1 MDNKEK
7 TPYTIWSNL
16 RFLLRRTWS
25 TDKGLLFSVLLK
37 TPSLVALPLLTTY
50 LSKLVVELV
59 VQGASPLQLFV
70 QTAGVIAGML
80 LFHLLNNY
88 TSAKIEWESFGNR
101 FSYIHLTSQKAMD
114 ADYANIESPHGQT
127 MLRRALDSV
136 YTAQSGVQQIFNQ
149 FVSIAS
155 NTVGLIT
162 YSALILTLSPWI
174 LACLLCFSL
183 ISYAVQRMNNN
194 WMHRHK
200 DDWVPLERKLQYISN
215 KSGDYTIGKDAK
227 IYSMYPWFRDLFRR
241 LFTERQRW
249 YRRQEGRNF
258 IAGLLNIAL
267 TVLRD
272 GIAYWYLIQQ
282 VVNGYLS
289 AGDFVF
295 YFAIISQ
302 YSGWLF
308 GIIGAMGS
316 LHASSLSL
324 CDLRCFLDM
333 PDQFNRGPGHEL
345 PSSTCSITYSHVS
358 FSYNGQQENAVLR
371 DINFTIHKG
380 EKVAIVGLNGAGKT
394 TLIKLLC
401 GLYHPSAGTIAVD
414 GVPIDEYNR
423 DAYYSLFSVVFQDII
438 LMPISF
444 AKNIALCEEERI
456 DYARLTHVLKLAGL
470 YDKVQSLPEQER
482 TLLMKSMHENS
493 IELSGGEQQK
503 LALARA
509 LYKNGQIIV
518 LDEPTAALDP
528 IAENEMY
535 RKYHEL
541 TAGRTAIFISHRLSS
556 TRFCDRILYLEN
568 GQIAETGTHDELL
581 RKNGKYAALF
591 RTQSQYYEGGGGA
604 DEEVQ
609 TVLQGN
615 S

>member
-1 MDNKEK
+1 MDNKVK
-7 TPYTIWSNL
+7 TPYSIWSNL
-16 RFLLRRTWS
+16 RFLLLRTWS

-59 VQGASPLQLFV
+59 VQEASPLQLLV

-136 YTAQSGVQQIFNQ
+136 YTPQSGVQQIFNQ

-155 NTVGLIT
+155 NAVGLIT

-174 LACLLCFSL
+174 LAYLLCFSL

-227 IYSMYPWFRDLFRR
+227 LYSMYPWFRDLFRR
-241 LFTERQRW
+241 LFIERRGW

-258 IAGLLNIAL
+258 VAGLLNIVL

-282 VVNGYLS
+282 VMNGYLS

-295 YFAIISQ
+295 YFGIISQ

-316 LHASSLSL
+316 LHTSSLSL
-324 CDLRCFLDM
+324 CDLRSFLDM
-333 PDQFNRGPGHEL
+333 PDQFNRGPGHDL
-345 PSSTCSITYSHVS
+345 PPSTCSITYSHVS
-358 FSYNGQQENAVLR
+358 FSYNGQEENAVLR
-371 DINFTIHKG
+371 DINFTINKG

-401 GLYHPSAGTIAVD
+401 GLYRPSAGTIAVD

-438 LMPISF
+438 LMPISL

-456 DYARLTHVLKLAGL
+456 NYSRLTHVLKLAGL

-482 TLLMKSMHENS
+482 TLLMKSIHENS

-509 LYKNGQIIV
+509 LYKDGQIIV

-535 RKYHEL
+535 LKYHEL
-541 TAGRTAIFISHRLSS
+541 TAGRTAVFISHRLSS

-591 RTQSQYYEGGGGA
+591 RTQSQYYEGGGA
-604 DEEVQ
+604 DEAVQ
-609 TVLQGN
+609 TVPAGN
-615 S
+615 P